1 MKINL
6 VSLYIA
12 LIVKMVSPARILAIF
27 PFSARSHFNMYEA
40 LLDELHARGHH
51 LTVISHFPKKNAT
64 ARYRDISLV
73 GEVKSLN
80 ANMSLS
86 DMNNFGLYDN
96 LKLLN
101 EQIDDYV
108 PIFEVPEVNDLIN
121 SNESFDLILTEI
133 FNSDVFL
140 GFVHKFRCPYIS
152 ISPCPLM
159 PWAYHRIGLPI
170 RPSVKPIVFS
180 DRSYPMSLLDISRNT
195 LDWIFALCYYKYVM
209 NPKSEKI
216 ARKYF
221 GDIPPLE
228 ELASRVSLI
237 LTNTHSSL
245 HPSMTLSNRLI
256 EVGGIHI
263 KPAKPLE
270 SSLEQFLNDSEKGV
284 IVFSMGSMFRAETL
298 PKEIFDMFLRTFSNL
313 KQNVLWKWE
322 SGTTPN
328 ITNIRFMKW
337 LPQRDVLAHR
347 NVKLFIYHGGL
358 LGTSEAIY
366 CGVPILGLP
375 QFGDMGHNIAS
386 IGEAGMAMS
395 LKDLTETSLTEAI
408 TTMIEDPKYKERALE
423 LSELYRDRPEDPL
436 TRAAYWVEYVIRH
449 KGTKHFVQSLP
460 LLEELGQTRTK
471 RKRAWET

>member
-1 MKINL
+1 MKIDF
-6 VSLYIA
+6 VSVYIA
-12 LIVKMVSPARILAIF
+12 LLIKMVSPARILAIF
-27 PFSARSHFNMYEA
+27 PFSARSHFNMYEV
-40 LLDELHARGHH
+40 LLDELHERGHH
-51 LTVISHFPKKNAT
+51 LTVISHFPKQYPLE
-64 ARYRDISLV
+64 RYRDISLV
-73 GEVKSLN
+73 GAAKSLN

-86 DMNNFGLYDN
+86 DLYNFGLYEN

-108 PIFEVPEVNDLIN
+108 PIFEVPEVKDLMD
-121 SNESFDLILTEI
+121 SEATFDLIITEI

-152 ISPCPLM
+152 MSPCPLM
-159 PWAYHRIGLPI
+159 PWAYQRIGLPI
-170 RPSVKPIVFS
+170 KPSVKPIVFS
-180 DRSYPMSLLDISRNT
+180 DRSYPMSLIDISRNT

-209 NPKSEKI
+209 NPKSERI
-216 ARKYF
+216 ARQYF

-228 ELASRVSLI
+228 ELASKVSLI

-245 HPSMTLSNRLI
+245 HPSMTHTNRLI
-256 EVGGIHI
+256 EVGGLHI

-270 SSLEQFLNDSEKGV
+270 SSLEQFLNDSENGV

-298 PKEIFDMFLRTFSNL
+298 PKEIFNLFLKVFSNL

-386 IGEAGMAMS
+386 LGEAGMAMS
-395 LKDLTETSLTEAI
+395 LKHLTEKSLTEAI
-408 TTMIEDPKYKERALE
+408 TTMIETPKYKKRAME
-423 LSELYRDRPEDPL
+423 LSELYRDRPEHPL
-436 TRAAYWVEYVIRH
+436 TRAAYWVEYVIRY
-449 KGTKHFVQSLP
+449 KGTNHFVQSLP
-460 LLEELGQTRTK
+460 LQKELGQAQTN
-471 RKRAWET
+471 RKRAWKK